1 MKEEVENVETN
12 MDYSY
17 IKVDNLY
24 DQQKFE
30 ILEELMDNCNLDTLE
45 EIKNIYL
52 SEGKYEGKL
61 LESTYKKLVGRFRI
75 KG

>member
-1 MKEEVENVETN
+1 MKEEVENIETDI
-12 MDYSY
+12 DYSY

-24 DQQKFE
+24 DQLKYE
-30 ILEELMDNCNLDTLE
+30 ILVELMDNCNLETLE

-52 SEGKYEGKL
+52 SDGKYEGKL
-61 LESTYKKLVGRFRI
+61 LESTYKKLVNRFKI